1 MLKTNPFQLSDDSRQ
16 KMRRRSLFGNK
27 GLPASTK
34 VQVSPGDMV
43 NLPATYNPH
52 DHVIALTW
60 NKMDERL
67 EGTRT
72 PVFLHSLTS
81 SIALGPLKDRAQLN
95 PNGSLTVWNVTV
107 KDEGQYVMTVLVDAV
122 GQQEHYVYLDVLAP
136 PLVTVGLQSPLRVSL
151 HSSVI
156 LNCTVEKTS
165 STLPRVYWLQDGRQ
179 LSPHVEKLDIE
190 TKDKYRS
197 SLVLRKVMKSDSG
210 NYTCVAQQGRS
221 EQADS
226 LSLVVVYPAKVVN
239 VSSPLQI
246 TSGTKATIWCIVDGN
261 PTPEVRWRKVGSDV
275 DLESGW
281 VHHGKRTSSLSLH
294 SLRVAEAG
302 YYACVAKNKLGDPD
316 RKVVPVMVV
325 DKSFFSA
332 AGELSLRR
340 TSKPSR
346 LSGGGRSA
354 YFSFR
359 THSMGQQSAQ
369 IYCSAARIAG
379 FKSARI
385 KGGGDFP
392 NLSPAPLV
400 DREEKNGGFSHPG
413 IHHERRLSLR
423 MDPDAARETSAVHQ
437 PPRHGEGEGKGWR
450 EVTAILGGAA
460 GGATVLLAV
469 LLGVVIFSRRAKIED
484 SQTTQ
489 KVFSLNHPTVLK
501 DGGGTILVS
510 KDERL
515 SLTAKFFIG
524 NDLLAEKGGVPPLP
538 PLVED
543 QRAATLEKNKP
554 IAVDSVTLSRKTAFP
569 SSLIEQHCDSNVT

>member
-1 MLKTNPFQLSDDSRQ
+1 MPLRPQNRLKVESRCTWG
-16 KMRRRSLFGNK
+16 MVFCNK

-34 VQVSPGDMV
+34 VQVSPGDTA
-43 NLPATYNPH
+43 NLPATYNPN

-81 SIALGPLKDRAQLN
+81 SVALGPLKDRAQLN

-122 GQQEHYVYLDVLAP
+122 GQQEHYVYLDVMAP

-151 HSSVI
+151 RSSVI

-165 STLPRVYWLQDGRQ
+165 TTLPRVYWLQDGRQ

-190 TKDKYRS
+190 TPDKYRS
-197 SLVLRKVMKSDSG
+197 SLVLRRVARSDSG

-261 PTPEVRWRKVGSDV
+261 PKPEVRWRKVGSDV

-325 DKSFFSA
+325 DKSYFSA
-332 AGELSLRR
+332 AEGE
-340 TSKPSR
+340 
-346 LSGGGRSA
+346 
-354 YFSFR
+354 
-359 THSMGQQSAQ
+359 
-369 IYCSAARIAG
+369 
-379 FKSARI
+379 
-385 KGGGDFP
+385 
-392 NLSPAPLV
+392 N
-400 DREEKNGGFSHPG
+400 
-413 IHHERRLSLR
+413 
-423 MDPDAARETSAVHQ
+423 
-437 PPRHGEGEGKGWR
+437 EGKGWR

-501 DGGGTILVS
+501 DGGTILVS

-524 NDLLAEKGGVPPLP
+524 NDILAEKGGVPPLP
-538 PLVED
+538 PLTD
-543 QRAATLEKNKP
+543 QQRAILEKEKP
-554 IAVDSVTLSRKTAFP
+554 IAVDSVTLSRKTTFP
-569 SSLIEQHCDSNVT
+569 SSLIEHHCDNNVT

>member
-1 MLKTNPFQLSDDSRQ
+1 M
-16 KMRRRSLFGNK
+16 
-27 GLPASTK
+27 
-34 VQVSPGDMV
+34 
-43 NLPATYNPH
+43 
-52 DHVIALTW
+52 
-60 NKMDERL
+60 
-67 EGTRT
+67 
-72 PVFLHSLTS
+72 
-81 SIALGPLKDRAQLN
+81 
-95 PNGSLTVWNVTV
+95 
-107 KDEGQYVMTVLVDAV
+107 
-122 GQQEHYVYLDVLAP
+122 
-136 PLVTVGLQSPLRVSL
+136 VTVGLQSPLRVSL
-151 HSSVI
+151 RSSVI

-190 TKDKYRS
+190 TPDKYRS
-197 SLVLRKVMKSDSG
+197 SLVLRRVMKSDNG

-261 PTPEVRWRKVGSDV
+261 PKPEVRWRKVGSDV

-294 SLRVAEAG
+294 SLRVEEAG

-325 DKSFFSA
+325 DKSYFTA
-332 AGELSLRR
+332 AE
-340 TSKPSR
+340 
-346 LSGGGRSA
+346 
-354 YFSFR
+354 
-359 THSMGQQSAQ
+359 
-369 IYCSAARIAG
+369 
-379 FKSARI
+379 
-385 KGGGDFP
+385 GD
-392 NLSPAPLV
+392 S
-400 DREEKNGGFSHPG
+400 
-413 IHHERRLSLR
+413 
-423 MDPDAARETSAVHQ
+423 
-437 PPRHGEGEGKGWR
+437 EGKGWR

-501 DGGGTILVS
+501 DGGTILVS
-510 KDERL
+510 KDERV

-538 PLVED
+538 QLTDE
-543 QRAATLEKNKP
+543 QLATLEKDKP
-554 IAVDSVTLSRKTAFP
+554 IAVDSVTLSRKTTLP
-569 SSLIEQHCDSNVT
+569 SSLIEHHCDNNVT

>member
-1 MLKTNPFQLSDDSRQ
+1 MEGIVRV
-16 KMRRRSLFGNK
+16 FGNK

-67 EGTRT
+67 E
-72 PVFLHSLTS
+72 
-81 SIALGPLKDRAQLN
+81 GPLKDRAQLN

-332 AGELSLRR
+332 AE
-340 TSKPSR
+340 
-346 LSGGGRSA
+346 
-354 YFSFR
+354 
-359 THSMGQQSAQ
+359 
-369 IYCSAARIAG
+369 
-379 FKSARI
+379 
-385 KGGGDFP
+385 
-392 NLSPAPLV
+392 
-400 DREEKNGGFSHPG
+400 
-413 IHHERRLSLR
+413 
-423 MDPDAARETSAVHQ
+423 
-437 PPRHGEGEGKGWR
+437 GEGEGKGWR

-569 SSLIEQHCDSNVT
+569 SSLIEHHCDSNVT